1 MKTFMKTSLTVIKP
15 INMPRVWMI
24 LALWMGQFSTHWKRT
39 THKWVPTLLQMWAFK
54 NTVISN
60 NSQTTVLQFG
70 YKFKTKKIKNTTS
83 NMTSLPSWK
92 HKAHR
97 TKPQNPRPNDF
108 QHAYSRNVAFSTNVE
123 HSSANN
129 LFSSKQI
136 ACPHQMNFRR
146 IEFTSLLS

>member
-1 MKTFMKTSLTVIKP
+1 
-15 INMPRVWMI
+15 
-24 LALWMGQFSTHWKRT
+24 
-39 THKWVPTLLQMWAFK
+39 
-54 NTVISN
+54 
-60 NSQTTVLQFG
+60 
-70 YKFKTKKIKNTTS
+70 
-83 NMTSLPSWK
+83 MTSLPSWK

-146 IEFTSLLS
+146 IEFTSLLSYDEASFRIFTLDYCSSASQLVQSPHKPAIQGKMNTMGSNISCGSEFNSQQSVIQKENHRIVNL